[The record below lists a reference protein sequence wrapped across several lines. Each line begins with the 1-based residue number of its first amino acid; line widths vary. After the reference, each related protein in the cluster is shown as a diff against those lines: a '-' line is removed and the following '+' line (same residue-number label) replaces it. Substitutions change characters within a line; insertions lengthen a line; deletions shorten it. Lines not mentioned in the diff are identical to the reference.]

1 MPGPYRVAVVGFG
14 MAGAT
19 TAHLLARDGH
29 HVTLFERAPVV
40 TATGAGIIL
49 QPSGQA
55 VLRHL
60 GVLDQVVAHS
70 APLEALNAVH
80 WHGKTMIVNRYPEF
94 EPGCRAYGTHRGV
107 LFDALRSLVE
117 SQPVAVKLG
126 TEIARRT
133 VHADHTVTL
142 SDARGGTH
150 GPFDFAVLGDGS
162 RSNLRK
168 SLGGRCWHWPYDH
181 GTLWA
186 IAPGRGVPGELLQ
199 VVRRNRYLSGLLPLG
214 DGLVTLYW
222 GLPARDLEATRRRGL
237 DELKREVI
245 AFCPQAAEPLD
256 FIHDFDQLLFTTY
269 RANWMGRWFDR
280 TTVVIGDAAHAMS
293 PHLGQGI
300 NLAMVDAWVLANC
313 VRETARPVD
322 AFRLWHHRQ
331 ATYLRY
337 YAAVTFFLSP
347 FFQSDCGFLGWGRD
361 VVLPWLPKIPFVK
374 RQMLMTVA
382 GLKGGWLRGRREI

>member
-19 TAHLLARDGH
+19 TAYLLAKAGH

-40 TATGAGIIL
+40 SAAGAGIIL

-60 GVLDQVVAHS
+60 GVLNAVVEHS
-70 APLEALNAVH
+70 APLDALNAVH
-80 WHGKTMIVNRYPEF
+80 WHGRTMIVNRYPEF

-107 LFDALRSLVE
+107 LFESLKSLVE
-117 SQPVAVKLG
+117 TQPVAVRLG
-126 TEIARRT
+126 IEIASRS
-133 VHADHTVTL
+133 VADNTVTL
-142 SDARGGTH
+142 TDTAGNRH
-150 GPFDFAVLGDGS
+150 GPFDFVVCGDGS
-162 RSNLRK
+162 RSALRK
-168 SLGGRCWHWPYDH
+168 CLGSRWWQWPYDH

-222 GLPARDLEATRRRGL
+222 GLPARDLAETRKRGL
-237 DELKREVI
+237 EPLKREII

-256 FIHDFDQLLFTTY
+256 FIHDWDQLLFTTY
-269 RANWMGRWFDR
+269 RACWMGRWFDR
-280 TTVVIGDAAHAMS
+280 NAVCIGDAAHAMS
-293 PHLGQGI
+293 PHLGQGV
-300 NLAMVDAWVLANC
+300 NLALVDAWVLANC
-313 VRETARPVD
+313 VRETASPLE
-322 AFRLWHHRQ
+322 AFRLWHRRQ

-337 YAAVTFFLSP
+337 YAAVTFLLSP
-347 FFQSDCGFLGWGRD
+347 FFQSDWPFLGWGRD
-361 VVLPWLPKIPFVK
+361 QVLPWLPKIPFVK